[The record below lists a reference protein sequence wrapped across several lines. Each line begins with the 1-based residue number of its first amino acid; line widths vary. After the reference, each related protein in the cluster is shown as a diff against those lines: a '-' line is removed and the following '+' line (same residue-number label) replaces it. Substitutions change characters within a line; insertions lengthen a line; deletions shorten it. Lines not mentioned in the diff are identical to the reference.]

1 MTSVL
6 EADPE
11 VCRAIEEL
19 RGGTTEER
27 RRAPRE
33 LFPVVQRI
41 AQAADGKVPEQAT
54 FFPVK
59 CHDLS
64 TRGFSFFVKKRP
76 QFKSMVL
83 ALGTPPDVIYLG
95 AEVRHCTDVLMH
107 ASGRVEVLD
116 EQDAQTDCA
125 SPSGNGAELTV
136 LVGCEFT
143 RRLESQHS

>member
-1 MTSVL
+1 MGSAL

-11 VCRAIEEL
+11 VRRAIEEL
-19 RGGTTEER
+19 RGSTAEER

-33 LFPVVQRI
+33 SFPVVQRI

-107 ASGRVEVLD
+107 ASGRVEILQN
-116 EQDAQTDCA
+116 QDAQTDGA
-125 SPSGNGAELTV
+125 SPSGNGAKLTV

-143 RRLESQHS
+143 RRLESDDS